1 MTCHFHHLY
10 TISGLDQNFFSSL
23 LFAKYADNFS
33 SSHLTFAWRC
43 QRCKKKPEL
52 PNGRMLSSSVLDFKK
67 NNYYVMQCK
76 QRQDIIIHAT
86 PPQYA
91 VIEHATDCM
100 VKEETIVP
108 FDRSDDKWKFATKDL
123 GKAQTQLKPL
133 QLHGIKEV

>member
-1 MTCHFHHLY
+1 MQITLVAA
-10 TISGLDQNFFSSL
+10 TL
-23 LFAKYADNFS
+23 LLLGVASAKK
-33 SSHLTFAWRC
+33 T
-43 QRCKKKPEL
+43 EL
-52 PNGRMLSSSVLDFKK
+52 PNGRMLSSSVLDFKE
-67 NNYYVMQCK
+67 NNYYVMKCK

-86 PPQYA
+86 PTQYA

-123 GKAQTQLKPL
+123 GKAQNQLKPL

>member
-1 MTCHFHHLY
+1 MGVVYF
-10 TISGLDQNFFSSL
+10 L
-23 LFAKYADNFS
+23 LSMQITLVAATLLLLGVASAKK
-33 SSHLTFAWRC
+33 T
-43 QRCKKKPEL
+43 EL
-52 PNGRMLSSSVLDFKK
+52 PNGRMLSSSVLDFKE
-67 NNYYVMQCK
+67 NNYYVMKCK

-91 VIEHATDCM
+91 VIEHAKDCM

-108 FDRSDDKWKFATKDL
+108 FDRSDDEWKFATKDL